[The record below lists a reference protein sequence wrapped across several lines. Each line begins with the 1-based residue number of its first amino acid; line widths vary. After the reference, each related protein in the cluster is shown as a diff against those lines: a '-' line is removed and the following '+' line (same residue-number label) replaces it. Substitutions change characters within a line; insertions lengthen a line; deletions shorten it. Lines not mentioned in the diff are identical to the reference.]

1 MKLSEYQVQ
10 SRETWQSINRQTDEL
25 HALIGLSGEVGE
37 LHEKVKKLHRD
48 EISKC
53 QSMDDV
59 RAKYVIAQDEIKKEL
74 GDIAYYLCR
83 CMDQYGIDA
92 DDVLVDNLRKIRDRK
107 ARGVLSGSGDY
118 R

>member
-1 MKLSEYQVQ
+1 MNIIDYQVQ
-10 SRETWQSINRQTDEL
+10 SRETWSQIDRMTDEL

-48 EISKC
+48 DISEC
-53 QSMDDV
+53 TDMECVIS
-59 RAKYVIAQDEIKKEL
+59 AKLAVKPAITKEL

-83 CMDQYGIDA
+83 VADQYGISMG
-92 DDVLVDNLRKIRDRK
+92 DVLFKNIEKIRDRK
-107 ARGVLSGSGDY
+107 SRNVLSGSGDE

>member
-1 MKLSEYQVQ
+1 MNIADYQEQ
-10 SRETWQSINRQTDEL
+10 SRETWQSIDRMTDEL

-48 EISKC
+48 EYPKCADMNCVRLARTAAKLAIS
-53 QSMDDV
+53 
-59 RAKYVIAQDEIKKEL
+59 KEL

-83 CMDQYGIDA
+83 VADQYGINMA
-92 DDVLVDNLRKIRDRK
+92 DVLFQNLEKIRDRK
-107 ARGVLSGSGDY
+107 ARGVLSGSGDE